1 MKTDTSRRKKRA
13 LEYRIKRGKK
23 ITGDDAVAAAAF
35 DLGEIFRS
43 ADGSLSLRPR
53 GRRTPTWAERWA

>member
-1 MKTDTSRRKKRA
+1 MKAQTKRA
-13 LEYRIKRGKK
+13 LARRIKQGKK

-35 DLGEIFRS
+35 GLGEIFRS

-53 GRRTPTWAERWA
+53 GRRTPSWADR